1 MSWKHTNP
9 LMLFAALSRFM
20 CTLAAPLPLPAPQPA
35 PLPPSVAQ
43 GLIAVLA
50 LGHAGIIGYAIHK
63 ESSDETLQFV
73 GKDLHLNDQQWSNQ
87 ALSSHDHL
95 HQSSCTAYPLLT
107 IQTPNPRPLS
117 DS

>member
-1 MSWKHTNP
+1 MNCRHTNP
-9 LMLFAALSRFM
+9 IILFAALSRFM

-63 ESSDETLQFV
+63 ESADETLQFV
-73 GKDLHLNDQQWSNQ
+73 GKENMFPIQILLHSK
-87 ALSSHDHL
+87 SSDPHL
-95 HQSSCTAYPLLT
+95 
-107 IQTPNPRPLS
+107 R
-117 DS
+117 